1 LSPSYFFLDRSLECG
16 VVIRAL
22 QAAGADVRV
31 HSDYFA
37 HDEDDE
43 VWLPQVARRRW
54 VILTKDK
61 RIRRRPIE
69 KQALLASGARAF
81 VLTSG
86 SLRGEEMADLFVKRL
101 RRMERVARNTNPPF
115 VAAVTRTEVRIV
127 PM

>member
-1 LSPSYFFLDRSLECG
+1 

-31 HSDYFA
+31 HSHYFA

-43 VWLPQVARRRW
+43 VWLPEVARRRW

-86 SLRGEEMADLFVKRL
+86 SLRGEEMADLFVKHL
-101 RRMERVARNTNPPF
+101 RRMERVARNTKPPF
-115 VAAVTRTEVRIV
+115 VAAVTRTGVHVV